1 MKKLLYVS
9 DSFRS
14 LSVFESQVHTLCNKH
29 AEKYDVTLLA
39 LCKPSE
45 MTLPIL
51 PDAKYKL
58 EKFKKLPKF
67 FSMLSQKLALLS
79 FKQTSLFEQA
89 DIIHCRGHIGTLF
102 ALLVCKKYG
111 INKPIVS
118 DIRGVSPEEFL
129 GLESPLA
136 HLYSILSE
144 HVEKYLF
151 KNIKQFFFVTKN
163 MEEHYLKK
171 YPQYSF
177 SSEIYPTIVNDDLFF
192 RDTEKRHITRHKLG
206 YSENHCVYCYVGNT
220 SHWQKLDKILLDF
233 NIKSNKNNNL
243 RLLIVTTE
251 PNTVNDM
258 LSRMQI
264 DNPYIV
270 VTSSSYQDVP
280 NYLNASDYGLLIRDN
295 TIVNHVASPTKRN
308 EYSACGLPTITD
320 LKNIGDLQYE
330 GKCSDYK
337 PLESIVRDQSTCYER
352 LTAQ

>member
-29 AEKYDVTLLA
+29 SEQYDVTLLA

-45 MTLPIL
+45 MPLPRL
-51 PDAKYKL
+51 PDSNYKL
-58 EKFKKLPKF
+58 EKFKKFPKF
-67 FSMLSQKLALLS
+67 FSMLSQKLAVQIFNQS
-79 FKQTSLFEQA
+79 SLFEEA

-111 INKPIVS
+111 IKKPIVS

-136 HLYSILSE
+136 PLYSALSG

-151 KNIKQFFFVTKN
+151 KNINQFFFVTKN
-163 MEEHYLKK
+163 MEDHYRKK
-171 YPQYSF
+171 YPHSTF

-192 RDTEKRHITRHKLG
+192 HDIKKRHLTRNKLG
-206 YSENHCVYCYVGNT
+206 YKENHCVYCYVGNT
-220 SHWQKLDKILLDF
+220 SPWQKLDEILLEFD
-233 NIKSNKNNNL
+233 NKSNINKNL

-251 PNTVNDM
+251 PNTVNGM
-258 LSRMQI
+258 LSKMQI

-295 TIVNHVASPTKRN
+295 TIVNYVASPTKRN
-308 EYSACGLPTITD
+308 EYSACGLPIITD
-320 LKNIGDLQYE
+320 AKDIGNLQYE
-330 GKCSDYK
+330 ENSTSYK
-337 PLESIVRDQSTCYER
+337 SLESIIRAQSTCYER
-352 LTAQ
+352 IIAQ